1 MGNLTP
7 EEIARNGAINAENI
21 AKLAGEQAKDYGKR
35 QWYPSV
41 DADGNLTWE
50 KSKSDA
56 KPRSVNI
63 RGPQGT
69 SGITGEV
76 PDLTVVNSLDG
87 GESEPGS
94 VKVLAAEQGRV
105 LKELID
111 KKPGKIVEGGE
122 IFNHESNTINS
133 GGVNN
138 HAEGQGTTCN
148 GSCNHSEGRNTQTF
162 GVGSHSEGDGTVAGG
177 NASHSEGMGTATAV
191 VAGHVEGKYNAVTD
205 SIHIVGGGTSEDD
218 RKNLHEIELDGSQ
231 YMIGV
236 GGYDGTN
243 RDDSKSLQESLTE
256 LDDKL
261 GESITESYTSS
272 PKAAWHFNGKLP
284 KSKFFA
290 RYNNTS
296 GDIINLR
303 IFADGK
309 DINQTLAKEWKYFD
323 LSDYNSIRVYT
334 EISENS
340 DITIEILEESVLLN
354 FANEEINKIKNDQ
367 TKLDQSI
374 NVVTSFLEKSA
385 LPFIL
390 AGTMGKY
397 LCYGYLENGDDIK
410 VVVNNEVNNN
420 ICIWKFPCKVGQKI
434 VYRGLAY
441 WNGLVFVNNE
451 GEKTVI
457 LDSYNASSSGDYEY
471 EVQEDGLLYSWS
483 VVAYGDRLNYP
494 FIYVKDEES
503 ILLRILDMY
512 SSIGAIS
519 DLNTR
524 LESLEDNLIVYTEI
538 TEPKTWES
546 KTTYNNVRPFS
557 VNITDYIL
565 GGISPSDII
574 VEFNMENRTVNS
586 IFIEYGSLLGGNKVK
601 NQVPLLLSTEGN
613 KNFYRLPLPELS
625 DLAISG
631 DLTKY
636 IVICQISGDATE
648 ETPHKVN
655 LTNFSYKEYL
665 ATSLEE
671 LDKRVEVL
679 EQTSNDSLDTAIN
692 YAWRGYDTMKH
703 VTVKKDGSGDF
714 TTIQDAINSIK
725 DASPSNQ
732 YDVQVWDDFYITDL
746 KDLYKSNGVK
756 NTEDNPTSNVMLFK
770 MKNWVHVRGMGRR
783 RVLSIVSPDSLA
795 GNSFQY
801 IQVIYPEGNNILAN
815 FYICIKGGR
824 YAIHHESGGSK
835 TSQDYHSTTIFK
847 DVVAEHFGN
856 SSYTNGSSW
865 TSTYAQANGTT
876 SGTNWIY
883 ERCTWI
889 AHEKEPFY
897 THENMN
903 FDEPCKL
910 TFIGC
915 QMVSLKN
922 GVTIAKIANGIYF
935 GDLGSNVLSMAT
947 IIGCNFKGFQSF
959 CYGNTRGFE
968 TERISD
974 DIRIGGCTLSG
985 YGNNKMAV
993 NSTYKNTL
1001 TFKTTSNNKNVK
1013 VVGGSA
1019 YDLLWGEDFKVYQ
1032 GSSNAPGYAI
1042 GIRKIVDFDSKWGSK
1057 STNVYS
1063 LAARLGNCQ
1072 SEPKTL
1078 TIEVDDEEHTI
1089 NFNNNYMT
1097 ENGSEYTIYSAPFK
1111 NHTEIIDE
1119 INQQLSEVGV
1129 ICYTVGEIEYK
1140 YFDDSEEIG
1149 INKTGATIPVGK
1161 FLVRDMSNGYNAW
1174 KLATSQN
1181 SPKEIEGFSAERID
1195 ANQMGRVILT
1205 KHCYFHKSGGLN
1217 KLYSISDNSNLVIT
1231 EDITKASFRSVD
1243 TSVVEFVE

>member
-1 MGNLTP
+1 MGQFQDLKAQAAIIRDEQNSYQNTSLRVGRMFIDILEQLEKVLPDENVKPETLTV
-7 EEIARNGAINAENI
+7 EA
-21 AKLAGEQAKDYGKR
+21 
-35 QWYPSV
+35 
-41 DADGNLTWE
+41 T
-50 KSKSDA
+50 
-56 KPRSVNI
+56 
-63 RGPQGT
+63 GT
-69 SGITGEV
+69 SYKLKFST
-76 PDLTVVNSLDG
+76 LTSD
-87 GESEPGS
+87 GS
-94 VKVLAAEQGRV
+94 VKSHELDLPIATDTKAGVMSPELMKGIKDQISQLS
-105 LKELID
+105 LKVD
-111 KKPGKIVEGGE
+111 
-122 IFNHESNTINS
+122 SN
-133 GGVNN
+133 
-138 HAEGQGTTCN
+138 
-148 GSCNHSEGRNTQTF
+148 
-162 GVGSHSEGDGTVAGG
+162 
-177 NASHSEGMGTATAV
+177 
-191 VAGHVEGKYNAVTD
+191 KTD
-205 SIHIVGGGTSEDD
+205 SDNKI
-218 RKNLHEIELDGSQ
+218 KKL
-231 YMIGV
+231 
-236 GGYDGTN
+236 
-243 RDDSKSLQESLTE
+243 DSKI
-256 LDDKL
+256 

-524 LESLEDNLIVYTEI
+524 LESLEDNSIVYKEI

-625 DLAISG
+625 DLDISG
-631 DLTKY
+631 DLTRY
-636 IVICQISGDATE
+636 IVTCQISGDATE
-648 ETPHKVN
+648 EVPHKVS
-655 LTNFSYKEYL
+655 LTNFSYKEYPN
-665 ATSLEE
+665 TSIEE
-671 LDKRVEVL
+671 LNKRVEVL

-703 VTVKKDGSGDF
+703 VIVKKDGSGDF

-725 DASPSNQ
+725 DASPSKQ
-732 YDVQVWDDFYITDL
+732 YDVQVWDDFYINDL
-746 KDLYKSNGVK
+746 KDLFKSNGSK
-756 NTEDNPTSNVMLFK
+756 NTEDNPTSSVMLVK

-783 RVLSIVSPDSLA
+783 RTLSIVSPENLV

-801 IQVIYPEGNNILAN
+801 VQVIYPEGNNILAN
-815 FYICIKGGR
+815 FYVNIKGGR

-835 TSQDYHSTTIFK
+835 TSQDYHATTIFR
-847 DVVAEHFGN
+847 DIIAEHFGN
-856 SSYTNGSSW
+856 SDYPNGSAW
-865 TSTYAQANGTT
+865 TSCYAQANGTT
-876 SGTNWIY
+876 SGVNWIY
-883 ERCTWI
+883 KRCNWI

-897 THENMN
+897 THANKD
-903 FDEPCKL
+903 FDEPCRL
-910 TFIGC
+910 TFIECEMSTTLKKTAASITKGC
-915 QMVSLKN
+915 
-922 GVTIAKIANGIYF
+922 YF
-935 GDLGSNVLSMAT
+935 GDLGSNVKSVVT
-947 IIGCNFKGFQSF
+947 IKGCNFAGFSASSF
-959 CYGNTRGFE
+959 GNIRGLE
-968 TERISD
+968 TEFKEDSD
-974 DIRIGGCTLSG
+974 DIRMGGCELRG
-985 YGNNKMAV
+985 YGNTIMVANMFATGTFTFVTV
-993 NSTYKNTL
+993 NNNTNIDVIGGTAYDDIWGETYKKIN
-1001 TFKTTSNNKNVK
+1001 
-1013 VVGGSA
+1013 GGT
-1019 YDLLWGEDFKVYQ
+1019 ETK
-1032 GSSNAPGYAI
+1032 GYAI
-1042 GIRKIVDFDSKWGSK
+1042 SIKKIYDRQASWGSNAT
-1057 STNVYS
+1057 SLYS
-1063 LAARLGNCQ
+1063 LAYRLGNCKL
-1072 SEPKTL
+1072 SPKTL
-1078 TIEVDDEEHTI
+1078 IVKVGEQEYTVTFSD
-1089 NFNNNYMT
+1089 NYMT
-1097 ENGSEYTIYSAPFK
+1097 EDGSDYDYNTVPRFTNQDIC
-1111 NHTEIIDE
+1111 NQ
-1119 INQQLSEVGV
+1119 INDQYPDIFTAKPSGV
-1129 ICYTVGEIEYK
+1129 NTMDS
-1140 YFDDSEEIG
+1140 FDDCKIP
-1149 INKTGATIPVGK
+1149 ILNKTGDTIPFGK
-1161 FLVRDMSNGYNAW
+1161 LLVKDADNGYNAY
-1174 KLATSQN
+1174 KIATQEDFD
-1181 SPKEIEGFSAERID
+1181 KIIAISAEYVNNGEIGNAILVDKALFDYAYFTGKGIGIGQLYGVSPNGGINMTSDKETAVFENID
-1195 ANQMGRVILT
+1195 G
-1205 KHCYFHKSGGLN
+1205 
-1217 KLYSISDNSNLVIT
+1217 
-1231 EDITKASFRSVD
+1231 D
-1243 TSVVEFVE
+1243 TLKFIR